1 MLRLIACELN
11 GPLIARL
18 ASAVEPLV
26 QWTVTA
32 AERVC
37 CKTELS
43 SVVYYFVAIASVA
56 EGSFNELSE
65 LTTYEF

>member
-11 GPLIARL
+11 GPLIGRL

-32 AERVC
+32 AKRVC
-37 CKTELS
+37 
-43 SVVYYFVAIASVA
+43 VAKRNWAQQCIIFLAIESIA
-56 EGSFNELSE
+56 EGFSIE
-65 LTTYEF
+65 

>member
-43 SVVYYFVAIASVA
+43 SAVYYFVAIASVA
-56 EGSFNELSE
+56 EGSSIEFNELQ
-65 LTTYEF
+65 TNEF